1 MPELPEVETYARQL
15 RPYLIGRTVTDL
27 EVLWERSVA
36 NPGSDDLRRRL
47 SGQIIVGV
55 TRRGKYLT
63 FLLATGARLLIHLK
77 MSGRI
82 HVEPTDAPRR
92 PHDRVVFVLD
102 NGMEMRFND
111 ARKFGRVYLVE
122 ANDAVTG
129 PLGPEPLDAGFG
141 LDDFAALIHR
151 RSGAI
156 KPLLL
161 NQTFLAGL
169 GNIYTD
175 EALYRA
181 RIHPLRKAS
190 RLGDDEIQALYHAIR
205 DILRL
210 SIESQGTSFDY
221 VYPSALREHAPNY
234 QSYLQVYGR
243 AGAACPRC
251 GQLIQRTVIGG
262 RGTHFCPDCQ
272 RRNDSQGG

>member
-15 RPYLIGRTVTDL
+15 QPYVAGRTVTGID
-27 EVLWERSVA
+27 VLWDRSIAV
-36 NPGSDDLRRRL
+36 PSIDELCRRL
-47 SGQIIVGV
+47 IGQTVVDV

-63 FLLATGARLLIHLK
+63 FVLSNGDRLLIHLK
-77 MSGRI
+77 MSGRVRI
-82 HVEPTDAPRR
+82 DKSGTARQ
-92 PHDRVVFVLD
+92 PHDRVVFFLD
-102 NGMEMRFND
+102 DGLEMRFND
-111 ARKFGRVYLVE
+111 MRKFGRVYLVGGD
-122 ANDAVTG
+122 NPVTG
-129 PLGPEPLDAGFG
+129 PLGPEPLSADFASS
-141 LDDFAALIHR
+141 DFAALIHK

-181 RIHPLRKAS
+181 RIHPLRRANQ
-190 RLGDDEIQALYHAIR
+190 LTDEEIEALYHAIR

-210 SIESQGTSFDY
+210 SIESQGTSFDG
-221 VYPSALREHAPNY
+221 VYSGALRETSAKY

-243 AGAACPRC
+243 AGLTCPRC
-251 GQLIQRTVIGG
+251 QQLIQRIVVGG
-262 RGTHFCPDCQ
+262 RGTHVCPSCQ
-272 RRNDSQGG
+272 RRNDSEGG